1 MTVVRPIVRSEAP
14 AFLALLCKVFEL
26 DYSRAESIF
35 FGEPFFDLDRKW
47 ALFDEDRIVSILTTV
62 PLNFGLGR
70 AYGIAGVATDPDRRG
85 GGLGER
91 LLRAVLRHGVEHGE
105 PRALLFAHQTGLY
118 ERCGFKVLDHVVRA
132 PIQPN
137 AVNDEAPIMAFDD
150 VVSCYRQWSE
160 TCNNRLLRDEQRWN
174 FWKWNLRICSEV
186 PGGYVCQEGDT
197 VRECLFDVP
206 LSAWPVYPN
215 AEWFGLESLADELRI
230 PLGPRKREL
239 IYMGVGFDSPP
250 KMFMTDQ
257 F

>member
-1 MTVVRPIVRSEAP
+1 MIVIRPIVRSEAP

-47 ALFDEDRIVSILTTV
+47 ALFDGDQIVSILTTV

-70 AYGIAGVATDPDRRG
+70 AFGIAGVATDPIRRG
-85 GGLGER
+85 EGLGKR
-91 LLRAVLRHGVEHGE
+91 LLNAVLRHGEEHGE
-105 PRALLFAHQTGLY
+105 PRALLFAHQVGLY
-118 ERCGFKVLDHVVRA
+118 ERCGFKVLDHAIRA
-132 PIQPN
+132 PIQPRS
-137 AVNDEAPIMAFDD
+137 VDDEAPIMAFDD
-150 VVSCYRQWSE
+150 VVASYTRWSQAAPH
-160 TCNNRLLRDEQRWN
+160 RLLRDERRWN

-197 VRECLFDVP
+197 VRECLFDIP
-206 LSAWPVYPN
+206 LEAWPVYPN
-215 AEWFGLESLADELRI
+215 AEWFGLESLADELQI

-239 IYMGVGFDSPP
+239 IYMGIGFVEPP